1 MKRSEMML
9 AGGLLLVV
17 VGYLAGPSLLDL
29 VTGSGQRL
37 ETRKLALKRE
47 LAQLK
52 KLNRWKHQSLARPEA
67 NGADR
72 AEEQYR
78 NWVWS
83 LAESIGKFEE
93 LNVTPGRRGRSRR
106 SRGVVPVQVQLTCLA
121 RFGDIQKFLYH
132 FYQADLL
139 HRIVSIQLETDTHD
153 GDPTLDIS
161 LVAEGL
167 SLPYADSGVSN
178 RDTLFPRT
186 EFVDDVGSDDLEVT
200 VKDKTEFPTKKAF
213 RVRAGAEFLDVT
225 KNEKGKWT
233 VERGESADDLDAE
246 TTVVELATLL
256 GHRDPRDVNPVHR
269 SMKNLRIED
278 YRLVNPFA
286 RGIVQLIILG
296 SKRYT
301 LGDPVRLTASV
312 SGIEP
317 KPSASYVLVSPSEEL
332 SIDKTTGLITWK
344 SNDDQEP
351 GEVQIRVQARI
362 AGRTAPLFGETT
374 IRFSA
379 VVVEKP
385 MVRNDEPV
393 LAKLDDVRGI
403 AGQVVEF
410 TASATDR
417 EDGKLS
423 FRLAEGAPEGA
434 TIEAET
440 GKFRWVPDSPGTFKV
455 GVTVSDDGSP
465 AKKNTA
471 TLTIEVT
478 LNAAEFTVLIASI
491 TRNGKAEAWLRD
503 QLNNRLFVLRPGSR
517 FKDGDVDAEVVSIEN
532 QAVVFRIG
540 KNEHRVKLGESLEK
554 LREIDAEKPAE
565 KTEKPVEKAEKA
577 AEKKTEKP
585 ADDN

>member
-1 MKRSEMML
+1 MKRRESI
-9 AGGLLLVV
+9 
-17 VGYLAGPSLLDL
+17 L
-29 VTGSGQRL
+29 VTVTATVFGLWLFGGPLL
-37 ETRKLALKRE
+37 ELTLGPVESRKRE
-47 LAQLK
+47 LAGLNVRLAELE
-52 KLNRWKHQSLARPEA
+52 KLNEWKHQSLARPD
-67 NGADR
+67 GDDVGR
-72 AEEQYR
+72 ATEQYR
-78 NWVWS
+78 QWVWD
-83 LAESIGKFEE
+83 LAETVAAFE
-93 LNVTPGRRGRSRR
+93 NVNVAPYKRISGASRRGL
-106 SRGVVPVQVQLTCLA
+106 VPVQVQMTAEATLGNLK
-121 RFGDIQKFLYH
+121 KFLYH